1 MAGEDWWQG
10 FRARHRQLIS
20 IKKPEGLSIACASC
34 MNRPVIDNYFK
45 MLEKEMKRI
54 DVLDKPACVYNCDE
68 SGLSLV
74 PETQKIVGGRGKR
87 QVYQVTSG
95 ERGVLTTV
103 IPCFNAAGDYIP
115 PMIIFKGKRMRDG
128 LNKNMPDGSIVAVS
142 DSGYINKDLF
152 MTWLEHFEKH
162 RKYRDMPTLL
172 VLDGHSSHV
181 KALTAL
187 KFASEHNISIVCLPP
202 HTTHWTQP
210 LDKGF
215 FKPLKSHFGYECRK
229 FMRKNPG
236 RAITRFD
243 FGALFTAAYH
253 QSASHQLAVN
263 SFSSTGIYPLN
274 KEIFPETVFAPAATT
289 NRSQVGAGV
298 EHVFILRLGL

>member
-1 MAGEDWWQG
+1 
-10 FRARHRQLIS
+10 
-20 IKKPEGLSIACASC
+20 
-34 MNRPVIDNYFK
+34 
-45 MLEKEMKRI
+45 MKRI

-172 VLDGHSSHV
+172 VLDGQ
-181 KALTAL
+181 LD
-187 KFASEHNISIVCLPP
+187 IVP
-202 HTTHWTQP
+202 T
-210 LDKGF
+210 
-215 FKPLKSHFGYECRK
+215 
-229 FMRKNPG
+229 
-236 RAITRFD
+236 
-243 FGALFTAAYH
+243 
-253 QSASHQLAVN
+253 
-263 SFSSTGIYPLN
+263 
-274 KEIFPETVFAPAATT
+274 
-289 NRSQVGAGV
+289 
-298 EHVFILRLGL
+298 